1 MACTWSIK
9 ATAGEVI
16 VGERKWREAH
26 KNGTEEGSEGKMR
39 PKHSGD
45 DRGVSVAQER
55 RRCQDGQR
63 DVLGACRCSRRR
75 RVTRTQK
82 LAENGLK
89 RRKRHTQARAGM
101 SGQSGRERNETN
113 EVVLGGRT
121 EGCNDNDD
129 DDNDNDNEQQQ
140 RGTSSKVERQWR
152 RSENRQL
159 QRRQW
164 IQQGGQQEEGRW

>member
-1 MACTWSIK
+1 
-9 ATAGEVI
+9 
-16 VGERKWREAH
+16 
-26 KNGTEEGSEGKMR
+26 
-39 PKHSGD
+39 
-45 DRGVSVAQER
+45 
-55 RRCQDGQR
+55 
-63 DVLGACRCSRRR
+63 
-75 RVTRTQK
+75 
-82 LAENGLK
+82 
-89 RRKRHTQARAGM
+89 M